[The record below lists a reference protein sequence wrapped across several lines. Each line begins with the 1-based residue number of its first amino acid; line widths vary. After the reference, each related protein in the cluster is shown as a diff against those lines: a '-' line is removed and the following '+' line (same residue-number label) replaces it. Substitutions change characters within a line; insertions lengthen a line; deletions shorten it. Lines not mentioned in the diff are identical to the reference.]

1 MIKGD
6 LQHNWELLFRNTD
19 LLRDMIDKYYPF
31 KTKNQ
36 ITVAQI
42 KMLVCVMRHKPD
54 GVMLKDIAN
63 ELELTPGAVSQMV
76 EHLVRMELLERCA
89 SETDRRA
96 VCIKL
101 SQKGKSIRAFHEDF
115 FNRVINDFMKTVPEE
130 KQKIVFAE
138 VMQKMHDYLEH
149 EKQKQVGA

>member
-6 LQHNWELLFRNTD
+6 LQHNWELQRNTD
-19 LLRDMIDKYYPF
+19 LLRDLIGKYYPF
-31 KTKNQ
+31 KTKKQ

-42 KMLVCVMRHKPD
+42 KMLVCIMRHEPD
-54 GVMLKDIAN
+54 GVMLKDVAS
-63 ELELTPGAVSQMV
+63 ELGLTPSSVSQMV
-76 EHLVRMELLERCA
+76 EHLVQMELLERCA

-101 SQKGKSIRAFHEDF
+101 SRKGKSIRTFHEAF
-115 FNRVINDFMKTVPEE
+115 FNKVINDFMKTVPEE
-130 KQKIVFAE
+130 KQKTFAE

-149 EKQKQVGA
+149 EKQKQLGA

>member
-1 MIKGD
+1 
-6 LQHNWELLFRNTD
+6 
-19 LLRDMIDKYYPF
+19 
-31 KTKNQ
+31 
-36 ITVAQI
+36 
-42 KMLVCVMRHKPD
+42 MLVCIMRHEPG
-54 GVMLKDIAN
+54 GVMLKDVAN

-101 SQKGKSIRAFHEDF
+101 SRKGKSIRAFHEDF
-115 FNRVINDFMKTVPEE
+115 FNRVFSDFMKTVPEE
-130 KQKIVFAE
+130 KQKIFAE
-138 VMQKMHDYLEH
+138 VMQKMHDYLER

>member
-42 KMLVCVMRHKPD
+42 KMLVCVMRHEPD

-63 ELELTPGAVSQMV
+63 
-76 EHLVRMELLERCA
+76 
-89 SETDRRA
+89 
-96 VCIKL
+96 
-101 SQKGKSIRAFHEDF
+101 
-115 FNRVINDFMKTVPEE
+115 
-130 KQKIVFAE
+130 
-138 VMQKMHDYLEH
+138 
-149 EKQKQVGA
+149 

>member
-42 KMLVCVMRHKPD
+42 KMLVCVMRHEPD

-76 EHLVRMELLERCA
+76 EHLVRMSCWN
-89 SETDRRA
+89 A
-96 VCIKL
+96 VHQRPI
-101 SQKGKSIRAFHEDF
+101 G
-115 FNRVINDFMKTVPEE
+115 VPS
-130 KQKIVFAE
+130 V
-138 VMQKMHDYLEH
+138 
-149 EKQKQVGA
+149 

>member
-42 KMLVCVMRHKPD
+42 KMLVCVMRHEPD

-63 ELELTPGAVSQMV
+63 ELELFRRWWNIWSGWSCWNAVHQ
-76 EHLVRMELLERCA
+76 RP
-89 SETDRRA
+89 
-96 VCIKL
+96 I
-101 SQKGKSIRAFHEDF
+101 G
-115 FNRVINDFMKTVPEE
+115 VPS
-130 KQKIVFAE
+130 V
-138 VMQKMHDYLEH
+138 
-149 EKQKQVGA
+149 

>member
-19 LLRDMIDKYYPF
+19 LLRDMIDKYHPF
-31 KTKNQ
+31 KTQNQ
-36 ITVAQI
+36 ISVAQI
-42 KMLVCVMRHKPD
+42 KMLVCITRHEPD

-76 EHLVRMELLERCA
+76 EHLVRMELLERCT

-101 SQKGKSIRAFHEDF
+101 SRKGKSIRAFHEDF
-115 FNRVINDFMKTVPEE
+115 FDKVINNFMKTVSEE
-130 KQKIVFAE
+130 KQKIFAE
-138 VMQKMHDYLEH
+138 VMQKMHEYLEH

>member
-19 LLRDMIDKYYPF
+19 LLRDMIDKYHPF
-31 KTKNQ
+31 KTQNQ

-42 KMLVCVMRHKPD
+42 KMLVCITRHEPD

-76 EHLVRMELLERCA
+76 EHLVRLELLERCT
-89 SETDRRA
+89 SETR
-96 VCIKL
+96 
-101 SQKGKSIRAFHEDF
+101 
-115 FNRVINDFMKTVPEE
+115 N
-130 KQKIVFAE
+130 
-138 VMQKMHDYLEH
+138 
-149 EKQKQVGA
+149 

>member
-19 LLRDMIDKYYPF
+19 LLQDMIDKYYPF

-42 KMLVCVMRHKPD
+42 KMLVCVMRHEPD

-130 KQKIVFAE
+130 KQKIFAE

>member
-42 KMLVCVMRHKPD
+42 K
-54 GVMLKDIAN
+54 MLKDIAN

-130 KQKIVFAE
+130 KQKIFAE